1 MLDFLDFQVSIL
13 NIKHTVL
20 ANHVSQLRAHMVV
33 EYEMSRDGEIQEI
46 SPTKLAKI
54 ANLRASKLLLNW

>member
-1 MLDFLDFQVSIL
+1 
-13 NIKHTVL
+13 
-20 ANHVSQLRAHMVV
+20 MVV

-54 ANLRASKLLLNW
+54 PNLRASKLLLNW